1 MANHLVI
8 VESPAKAKTIEKYLG
23 KDFKV
28 MSSVGHIIDLPT
40 NKLGVDIE
48 NNFEPEYEIIKGKK
62 KVIDALKKAAA
73 ESDIV
78 YLATDPDREGE
89 AIGWHIS
96 ESIKKKAPVIKRVQF
111 NEITKNGILKGIKNP
126 SELNMNMVNAQQARR
141 VLDRLVG
148 YLVSPLLWKPL
159 RYGLSAGRVQSV
171 ALKLICEREEEIE
184 KFKPEEY
191 WTFTGFFKSDT
202 SEIKARLE
210 KISNKKVNIN
220 NKTDA
225 EEIYN
230 KLLDSEY
237 KISGVEKKEVKQSPP
252 PPFIT
257 SGLQQEAIRRF
268 GFSGKKT
275 MMIAQR
281 LYEGIELGNEG
292 PVGLI
297 TYMRT
302 DSTRISNDAME
313 QAEKFIIQKYGKEY
327 LPAKKRIFK
336 QKSENVQDA
345 HEAIRP
351 TSINY
356 PPEKVKNFLN
366 NEQYKIYKLIWDR
379 FIASQMAEAIFYQ
392 SVISIIG
399 NDTYLFKAKG
409 KILKFPGFMKL
420 YIESKEDD
428 VKEEDAVIYDVKE
441 SEVVLL
447 EKLEKKQNFTQPPP
461 RYTESSL
468 IRLLEQKGIG
478 RPSTYVSIISTIN
491 DRGYVKQEKKKL
503 YPTELGRIVNS
514 LLNSNFP
521 RVFDVPFTAEMEKDL
536 DEIAEGKVDW
546 KEIIK
551 EFYED
556 FDKELSLAQKQF
568 VSDLTVDM
576 DCPEC
581 GAKLKIKYGKNG
593 AFLACSNYP
602 DCKFTSDY
610 TRDEE
615 GRIIL
620 VERKNN
626 ELAGIKCEN
635 CGSEMVFKRSK
646 YGDII
651 ACPEYPKC
659 KNIKNFMR
667 TEDGKIKI
675 INSGEKVKE
684 KCPECKG
691 DLVVKVGKNGVFIAC
706 NNYPDCK
713 FTANAIL
720 NKNGDFEP
728 KIIKIAEV
736 KCEKC
741 GSPMKLKSGRK
752 GKFFACTGFP
762 KCRNTKAAVERD
774 GIIQPK

>member
-1 MANHLVI
+1 MAKNLVI

-23 KDFKV
+23 KDYKV
-28 MSSVGHIIDLPT
+28 LSSVGHIIDLPP
-40 NKLGVDIE
+40 NKLGVDLE
-48 NNFEPEYEIIKGKK
+48 KDFEPEYEVIKGKK
-62 KVIDALKKAAA
+62 KIIDELKREAAKS
-73 ESDIV
+73 EIV
-78 YLATDPDREGE
+78 FLATDPDREGE

-96 ESIKKKAPVIKRVQF
+96 ESIKKKAPLIKRIQF
-111 NEITKNGILKGIKNP
+111 NEITKNGILKGINNP
-126 SELNMNMVNAQQARR
+126 LELNMNMVNAQQARR

-171 ALKLICEREEEIE
+171 ALKLICEREDEIE

-191 WTFTGFFKSDT
+191 WTFTGLFKSET
-202 SEIKARLE
+202 SEIKAKLE
-210 KISNKKVNIN
+210 KIDNKKVNISN
-220 NKTDA
+220 QEQA
-225 EEIYN
+225 EKVYDELL
-230 KLLDSEY
+230 KLDY
-237 KISGVEKKEVKQSPP
+237 KISSVERKEVKQSPP

-257 SGLQQEAIRRF
+257 SRLQQEAIRRF

-281 LYEGIELGNEG
+281 LYEGIELGSEG

-302 DSTRISNDAME
+302 DSTRISQEALN
-313 QAEKFIIQKYGKEY
+313 QAEKFILNEYGKEY
-327 LPAKKRIFK
+327 LPGKKRVFK
-336 QKSENVQDA
+336 QKKDNVQDA

-351 TSINY
+351 TSINHS
-356 PPEKVKNFLN
+356 PEKVKKFLS
-366 NEQYKIYKLIWDR
+366 NEQFKIYKLIWDR
-379 FIASQMAEAIFYQ
+379 FIASQMAEAVFDQ
-392 SVISIIG
+392 SVISIEG
-399 NDTYLFKAKG
+399 GKYLFRTKG

-420 YIESKEDD
+420 YIESKEDET
-428 VKEEDAVIYDVKE
+428 KEEDTVIYDVKE
-441 SEVVLL
+441 NEIVDLN
-447 EKLEKKQNFTQPPP
+447 KLEKKQNFTQPPP

-551 EFYED
+551 EFYQD
-556 FDKELSLAQKQF
+556 FSNELNSAKKQF

-576 DCPEC
+576 NCPEC
-581 GAKLKIKYGKNG
+581 GAKLTIKYGKNG
-593 AFLACSNYP
+593 AFLACTNYP

-610 TRDEE
+610 SRGED
-615 GRIIL
+615 GKIIL

-626 ELAGIKCEN
+626 EGAGIKCEN
-635 CGSEMVFKRSK
+635 CGTEMVFKKSK
-646 YGDII
+646 FGDII
-651 ACPEYPKC
+651 ACPKYPEC
-659 KNIKNFMR
+659 KNIKNFI
-667 TEDGKIKI
+667 TLDNGQIKI
-675 INSGEKVKE
+675 IVPGEKVKE

-691 DLVVKVGKNGVFIAC
+691 DLIVKTGKNGVFIAC
-706 NNYPDCK
+706 DNYPECK
-713 FTANAIL
+713 FTANAVL
-720 NKNGDFEP
+720 NEKGEFEP
-728 KIIKIAEV
+728 KIIKVAEIE
-736 KCEKC
+736 CEKC
-741 GSPMKLKSGRK
+741 GSPMILKKGRK
-752 GKFFACTGFP
+752 GRFFACSAFP
-762 KCRNTKAAVERD
+762 KCKNTKAAVEKD
-774 GIIQPK
+774 GVIQPK